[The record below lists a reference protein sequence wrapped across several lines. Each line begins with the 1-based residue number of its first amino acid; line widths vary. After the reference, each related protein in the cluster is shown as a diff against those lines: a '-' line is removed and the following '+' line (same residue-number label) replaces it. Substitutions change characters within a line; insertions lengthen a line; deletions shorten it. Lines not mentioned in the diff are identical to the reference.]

1 MKKSIKIK
9 IIIFIVLILLYNIL
23 YQFISPLVSNEMAMY
38 QMQNTIDSNLW
49 IQLYTYFSNYS
60 VLIFI
65 VIGILLF
72 NKNIINFI
80 KEKKEKDES

>member
-1 MKKSIKIK
+1 MKKSTKIK
-9 IIIFIVLILLYNIL
+9 IVIFVVLILLYNIL
-23 YQFISPLVSNEMAMY
+23 NQFISPLISNGLAMY
-38 QMQNTIDSNLW
+38 QMQSTIDSNLW
-49 IQLYTYFSNYS
+49 VQLYTYFSNYS

-80 KEKKEKDES
+80 KEKKEKR

>member
-1 MKKSIKIK
+1 MKKSTKIK
-9 IIIFIVLILLYNIL
+9 IVIFVVLILLYNVL
-23 YQFISPLVSNEMAMY
+23 NQFISPLISNEMAMY
-38 QMQNTIDSNLW
+38 QMQSTIDSNLW
-49 IQLYTYFSNYS
+49 IQLYTYSSNYS

-80 KEKKEKDES
+80 KEKKEKDEV

>member
-1 MKKSIKIK
+1 MKKSTKIK
-9 IIIFIVLILLYNIL
+9 IVIFVVLILLYNIL
-23 YQFISPLVSNEMAMY
+23 NQFISPLISNGLAMY
-38 QMQNTIDSNLW
+38 QMQSTIDSNLW
-49 IQLYTYFSNYS
+49 VQLYTYFSNYS

>member
-1 MKKSIKIK
+1 MRKCTKIK

-23 YQFISPLVSNEMAMY
+23 NQFISPLASNEMAMY

>member
-1 MKKSIKIK
+1 MKKSTKIK
-9 IIIFIVLILLYNIL
+9 IAIFIVIILLYNTL
-23 YQFISPLVSNEMAMY
+23 NQFISPLVSNEMAMY

>member
-1 MKKSIKIK
+1 MKKSTKIK
-9 IIIFIVLILLYNIL
+9 IAIFIVLILLYNTL
-23 YQFISPLVSNEMAMY
+23 NQFISPLVSNEMAMY

-80 KEKKEKDES
+80 KEKKEKDEV

>member
-1 MKKSIKIK
+1 MKKSTKIK
-9 IIIFIVLILLYNIL
+9 IAIFIVLILLYNTL
-23 YQFISPLVSNEMAMY
+23 NQFISPLVSNEMAMY

-80 KEKKEKDES
+80 KEKKEKR

>member
-1 MKKSIKIK
+1 MKKSTKIK
-9 IIIFIVLILLYNIL
+9 IAIFIVLILLYNTL
-23 YQFISPLVSNEMAMY
+23 NQFISPLVSNEMAMY

>member
-1 MKKSIKIK
+1 MKKSTKIK
-9 IIIFIVLILLYNIL
+9 IVIFVVLILLYNIL
-23 YQFISPLVSNEMAMY
+23 NQFISPLISNGLAMY
-38 QMQNTIDSNLW
+38 QMQSTIDSNLW
-49 IQLYTYFSNYS
+49 VQLYTYFSNYS

-80 KEKKEKDES
+80 KEKKEKDEV

>member
-23 YQFISPLVSNEMAMY
+23 NQFISPLASNEMAMY

>member
-1 MKKSIKIK
+1 MKKSTKIK
-9 IIIFIVLILLYNIL
+9 IAIFIVLILLYNTL
-23 YQFISPLVSNEMAMY
+23 NQFISPLVSNEMAMY

-80 KEKKEKDES
+80 KEKKKKR

>member
-1 MKKSIKIK
+1 MKKSTKIK
-9 IIIFIVLILLYNIL
+9 IAIFIVLILLYNTL
-23 YQFISPLVSNEMAMY
+23 NQFISPLVSNEMAMY
-38 QMQNTIDSNLW
+38 QMQSTIDSNLW

>member
-1 MKKSIKIK
+1 MKKSTKIK
-9 IIIFIVLILLYNIL
+9 IVIFVVLILLYNIL
-23 YQFISPLVSNEMAMY
+23 NQFISPLISNGLAMY
-38 QMQNTIDSNLW
+38 QMQSTIDSNLW
-49 IQLYTYFSNYS
+49 VQLYTYFSNYS

-80 KEKKEKDES
+80 KEKKGKDEV